1 MSCTHKF
8 FGHLYH
14 LGGERGLLPNW
25 KVKTL
30 FIGTFNPEDE
40 FKEDNKALYYYGRG
54 RNLFWKV
61 LSAFAGISEIDNSDL
76 NHQLVFLK
84 KNEIGLTDLLVRIN
98 DANSDVAEHKKKLS
112 TVLDSEI
119 ETFNSFEWNTTNVI
133 EFLKT
138 NGVENVYFTK
148 QGSNRI
154 NSNTNTFESQIQLIE
169 NYCKENDIF
178 SSRLHT
184 PSGQGLG
191 SGKPRIN
198 KLINKWYTLQGAN
211 RFNFISNN
219 FNISDFNFSE
229 S

>member
-1 MSCTHKF
+1 MVKYDGAEKNQFTLIMYDPDAPSGTHIHWVVVNISGIGWNLDRRGTTVCDYKGPSPPPGKPHRYIF
-8 FGHLYH
+8 LLYQQTQQTE
-14 LGGERGLLPNW
+14 GGEIP
-25 KVKTL
+25 K
-30 FIGTFNPEDE
+30 D
-40 FKEDNKALYYYGRG
+40 
-54 RNLFWKV
+54 
-61 LSAFAGISEIDNSDL
+61 
-76 NHQLVFLK
+76 
-84 KNEIGLTDLLVRIN
+84 
-98 DANSDVAEHKKKLS
+98 
-112 TVLDSEI
+112 
-119 ETFNSFEWNTTNVI
+119 VI

-219 FNISDFNFSE
+219 FNISEFNFSE